1 MDVYCMAGS
10 YGKSTSTPSG
20 ALTPSCIL
28 KHPQVDL
35 PYENWSLLMR
45 WSGREFRLHRLM
57 AGLVFAGLEEVTTAC
72 CGSGKFDGKSGCTP
86 NATLCDSRHKYLFW
100 DLLHATSKLAAAAI
114 YNGSPHLAA
123 PINFRQLAEDQC

>member
-1 MDVYCMAGS
+1 M
-10 YGKSTSTPSG
+10 GK
-20 ALTPSCIL
+20 
-28 KHPQVDL
+28 QVEQFATL
-35 PYENWSLLMR
+35 RCNICAR
-45 WSGREFRLHRLM
+45 IGRERRPTPCCEYSIGSSHAVVHPEAPPRLK
-57 AGLVFAGLEEVTTAC
+57 EVTTAC